1 MSGDRP
7 VSRFYRSLTTPI
19 KKVVLLGDAGVGK
32 SSLFAR
38 FCGEDFPGTTSVPT
52 TVQLRASDIRE
63 FQVGFSNVRISLWDT
78 AGVERMLSLTE
89 NYYRKA
95 VGVLLVY
102 DVMDRETFENLEHT
116 WVPSVTLRNNR
127 VKAFLVGNKT
137 DLTTDSVDTV
147 SEEEVQMYCRTCPL
161 DVVGTFRVSAK
172 TCSGVEDMFTKLAE
186 SVLEDNSFDKEGGIK
201 LSETSAQDGQTSRQ
215 ETCTCKV

>member
-1 MSGDRP
+1 MSENRP
-7 VSRFYRSLTTPI
+7 VSRFYRNLTTPI

-38 FCGEDFPGTTSVPT
+38 FCGEDFLTSVPT
-52 TVQLRASDIRE
+52 TVQPRASDIRE
-63 FQVGFSNVRISLWDT
+63 FQVGYNNVRISLWDT

-102 DVMDRETFENLEHT
+102 DVMDRETFDNLEHT

-127 VKAFLVGNKT
+127 VKAFLVGNKS
-137 DLTTDSVDTV
+137 DLTTESAEVV
-147 SEEEVQMYCRTCPL
+147 SEEEVQTYSRTCPL

-172 TCSGVEDMFTKLAE
+172 TCAGVEEMFAKLAE
-186 SVLEDNSFDKEGGIK
+186 SVLEDYSFDDVKGIS
-201 LSETSAQDGQTSRQ
+201 LAEPNSQQDVQTSGQ
-215 ETCTCKV
+215 GTCACKI

>member
-1 MSGDRP
+1 MSQNRP
-7 VSRFYRSLTTPI
+7 VSRFYRNLTTPI

-38 FCGEDFPGTTSVPT
+38 FCGEDFLTSVPT
-52 TVQLRASDIRE
+52 TVQPRASDIRE
-63 FQVGFSNVRISLWDT
+63 FQVGYNNVRISLWDT

-102 DVMDRETFENLEHT
+102 DVMDRETFDNLEHT

-127 VKAFLVGNKT
+127 VKAFLVGNKS
-137 DLTTDSVDTV
+137 DLTTDSAEVV
-147 SEEEVQMYCRTCPL
+147 SEEEVKTYSRTCPL

-172 TCSGVEDMFTKLAE
+172 TCAGVEDMFAKLAE
-186 SVLEDNSFDKEGGIK
+186 SVLEDYSFDEVKGIN
-201 LSETSAQDGQTSRQ
+201 LAEPNSQQDVQTSGQ
-215 ETCTCKV
+215 GTCACKI

>member
-1 MSGDRP
+1 MSENRP
-7 VSRFYRSLTTPI
+7 VSRFYRNLTTPI

-38 FCGEDFPGTTSVPT
+38 FCGEDFLTSVPT
-52 TVQLRASDIRE
+52 TVQPRASDIRE
-63 FQVGFSNVRISLWDT
+63 FQVGYNNVRISLWDT

-102 DVMDRETFENLEHT
+102 DVTDRETFDNLEHT

-127 VKAFLVGNKT
+127 VKAFLVGNKS
-137 DLTTDSVDTV
+137 DLTTDSAEVV
-147 SEEEVQMYCRTCPL
+147 SEEEVQTYSRTCPL

-172 TCSGVEDMFTKLAE
+172 TCAGVEDMFAKLAE
-186 SVLEDNSFDKEGGIK
+186 SLLEDYSFEDVKGINLAEPNSQQDVH
-201 LSETSAQDGQTSRQ
+201 TSGQ
-215 ETCTCKV
+215 CMCKI